1 MIVKKIDI
9 ENYKGFEQQ
18 EISFNDNLNVF
29 IGANASGKT
38 SVLEAIVKCLYR
50 LIGNGEQTK
59 LLPNPHDEIMYG
71 KYSYKT
77 TLHIKNFEN
86 KIVQAH
92 LSVEPDFYSDP
103 SFINYYIKG
112 IEREKITKFINVN
125 SSTVPIIK
133 YYHTD
138 QKKFERNG
146 KNDIHIDMKDNF
158 KMMPQMNVWS
168 NIYDERKSYIQFVD
182 WFYEYENEELRQ
194 QRNKVN
200 FNFENSRLKYIRNA
214 VEQALYKIYNKKYVL
229 KSYNKYVSP
238 ISFSYPES
246 KNFIRGL
253 SLKLKND
260 DSAHEED
267 LEAKSDGEKAIITL
281 VADIAY
287 NLALAHDFESD
298 ENYLNSPGIVLID
311 EIEQHLH
318 PNWQRKIIPILTSV
332 FPKIQ
337 FFITTHSPQVI
348 SSVNSEHVFLCQDFT
363 VGKVYL
369 KTKGVDS
376 NALLT
381 FLFNST
387 ERPKE
392 YMDLIN
398 EFDELLD
405 NDADIAELE
414 GIIEKVIELEN
425 EDTGN
430 NISGL
435 VSDLELQLEA
445 YKFELEHE
453 MD

>member
-38 SVLEAIVKCLYR
+38 SVLEAIVKCLYDV
-50 LIGNGEQTK
+50 TK
-59 LLPNPHDEIMYG
+59 D
-71 KYSYKT
+71 
-77 TLHIKNFEN
+77 F
-86 KIVQAH
+86 VQISNRK
-92 LSVEPDFYSDP
+92 LSLNRKD
-103 SFINYYIKG
+103 INYNSDYCSIVSYLQDG
-112 IEREKITKFINVN
+112 DNVVPINLMTSLRASNDPIIITKKTDWNNNAKHRNSFVEEISWKINHE
-125 SSTVPIIK
+125 TLTLPIIK
-133 YYHTD
+133 YFLADKIQVKYT
-138 QKKFERNG
+138 KKPS
-146 KNDIHIDMKDNF
+146 IDTY
-158 KMMPQMNVWS
+158 QTAQLETWT
-168 NIYDERKSYIQFVD
+168 NIIQTPYSYTKFLH
-182 WFYEYENEELRQ
+182 WFFDYENEELRMKMEKQ
-194 QRNKVN
+194 DLSVEHPHLRYVRYAIEKTLRKTHQKDYIIKSKQIQRQGNH
-200 FNFENSRLKYIRNA
+200 ELIPT
-214 VEQALYKIYNKKYVL
+214 L
-229 KSYNKYVSP
+229 
-238 ISFSYPES
+238 
-246 KNFIRGL
+246 FIQ
-253 SLKLKND
+253 LKND
-260 DSAHEED
+260 NSAPQID
-267 LEAKSDGEKAIITL
+267 LESLSDGEKAIITL
-281 VADIAY
+281 VGDIAY
-287 NLALAHDFESD
+287 NLALAHDSASD
-298 ENYLNSPGIVLID
+298 ASYLDAPGIVLID
-311 EIEQHLH
+311 EIEEHLH